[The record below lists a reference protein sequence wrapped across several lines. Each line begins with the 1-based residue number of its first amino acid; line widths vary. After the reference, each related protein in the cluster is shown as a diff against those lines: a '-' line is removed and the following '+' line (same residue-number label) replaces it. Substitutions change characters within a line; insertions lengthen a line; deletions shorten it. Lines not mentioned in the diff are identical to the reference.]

1 MRGRIRENPPY
12 FCVMPL
18 PKYSTFG
25 MSDDA
30 ITIDR
35 FKRYYSNNPHLQ
47 PTHKHSF
54 YHLLYFTEGGGSHTI
69 DFVGFP
75 VRPGMIYFMQ
85 PGQMHKWLFDGPVDG
100 YVVNFSPTFFE
111 HQGIDAKVTD
121 RFSFF
126 GAEIKD
132 HVVQLSERS
141 RAGAEQLFAAMLAEA
156 ERPDGLSRLR
166 TATLLLQLF
175 ITVQRDHFP
184 VTLPEAVGYNTTLL
198 HNFRELVDKHFASLR
213 LPKDYAVMLYITP
226 NHLNALCKDLL
237 GVPAGQVIR
246 DRVMLEAKR
255 LLSNFDLPITEV
267 ARSLHFADSSYFIK
281 FFKKYAGTTPDIFR
295 KRA

>member
-1 MRGRIRENPPY
+1 
-12 FCVMPL
+12 MPL

-30 ITIDR
+30 ITVDR
-35 FKRYYSNNPHLQ
+35 FKRYYAGNPHLQ

-54 YHLLYFTEGGGSHTI
+54 YHLLYFTQGGGEHTI
-69 DFVGFP
+69 DFVSFP
-75 VRPGMIYFMQ
+75 VRPGMIYFMR
-85 PGQMHKWLFDGPVDG
+85 PGQMHKWRFDGPVDG

-111 HQGIDAKVTD
+111 KQGIDSAIAD
-121 RFSFF
+121 GFSFF
-126 GAEIKD
+126 GTEIKD
-132 HVVQLSERS
+132 HVLQLSAKTQVEP
-141 RAGAEQLFAAMLAEA
+141 LFKDMLRET
-156 ERPDGLSRLR
+156 ERPDALSRLR
-166 TATLLLQLF
+166 IATLLLQLF
-175 ITVQRDHFP
+175 VAVQRDHFP
-184 VTLPEAVGYNTTLL
+184 VTLPESAGYNSTLL
-198 HNFRELVDKHFASLR
+198 HNFRELVDKHFAGLR
-213 LPKDYAVMLYITP
+213 LPKEYAAMLYITP

-267 ARSLHFADSSYFIK
+267 ARTLNFTDSSYFIK

-295 KRA
+295 KRS

>member
-1 MRGRIRENPPY
+1 
-12 FCVMPL
+12 MPL

-30 ITIDR
+30 ITVDR
-35 FKRYYSNNPHLQ
+35 FKRYHEVNPHLQ

-54 YHLLYFTEGGGSHTI
+54 YHLLFFTEGSGAHTI
-69 DFVGFP
+69 DFVRFP

-85 PGQMHKWLFDGPVDG
+85 PGQMHKWQFEGPVDG

-111 HQGIDAKVTD
+111 RLGIESGIADG
-121 RFSFF
+121 FSFF
-126 GAEIKD
+126 GAEVKD
-132 HVVQLSERS
+132 HVLQLSPSS
-141 RAGAEQLFAAMLAEA
+141 RKAAEQHFTAMLAEA

-166 TATLLLQLF
+166 IATLLLQLF

-184 VTLPEAVGYNTTLL
+184 VALPETVGYNTTLL
-198 HNFRELVDKHFASLR
+198 NNFRELVDKNFTGLR
-213 LPKDYAVMLYITP
+213 LPKDYAAMLYITP

-267 ARSLHFADSSYFIK
+267 ARTLHFPDSSYFIK